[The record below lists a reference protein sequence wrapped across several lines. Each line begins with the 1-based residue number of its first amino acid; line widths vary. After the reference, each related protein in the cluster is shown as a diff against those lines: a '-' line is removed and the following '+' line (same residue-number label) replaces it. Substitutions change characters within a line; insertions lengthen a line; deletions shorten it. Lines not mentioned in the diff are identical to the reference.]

1 MLLRLLKWKKCLVN
15 CLGKFQIKCN
25 QQIFLMNTIRIL
37 KNKDEYLNKKN

>member
-1 MLLRLLKWKKCLVN
+1 MSLRLLKWKKCLVN

-25 QQIFLMNTIRIL
+25 HQFFNDTIRIL